1 MSPQRLAE
9 GIQRALGGSVVAG
22 ADPGGG
28 EPCLRVDTSRAAA
41 RARSAAATAAPRAAS
56 RSRPS
61 RSCRA
66 AAPPVELP
74 SSVSVKDL
82 AAALSVSHADV
93 IKELIRNGIFAT
105 INQSIDFDTASLV
118 AGELGIE
125 TVERGVA
132 ERAAAEAAVAAGDR
146 GARAAKRR
154 APASASSSPRRTAAD
169 LVTRAP
175 IVTIMG
181 HVDHGKTSL
190 LDAIRST
197 TVAAAERG
205 GITQHIGASEVEH
218 NGKRIVFL
226 DTPGHEAFTAM
237 RARGAQVTDIAII
250 VVAADDGVMPQ
261 TKEAIDHVRAARVP
275 MIVAINKIDKP
286 DANPDRVKQELA
298 DNKVLIEEF
307 GGDVIA
313 VPVSAKQKIGLD
325 DLMEMILLVA
335 DLQDLKANPKR
346 PAIGTIIE
354 SKVAKGRG
362 NVATVLVQTGTLKVG
377 DVVTVGR
384 TFGRVRALQNAAG
397 KRVKSAEPA
406 TAVEIIGLTDLPE
419 AGDILRVVPDEKT
432 ARDMAEAIEQAA
444 TSGDGK
450 TAFTLEDI
458 SAQIQASEVK
468 ELRVVLKTDVQGSL
482 GAIRHALERLNTTEV
497 RINIVS
503 EGAGD
508 INESDVQLASAS
520 EAVVIGFNTKLDPGA
535 QRAVDALGVDVRL
548 YDVIYKLTDD
558 VGAGPERD
566 ADPQAGRADRGPRRG
581 ADGDQGRQGRQRRRL
596 VRGRRPDRARRPG
609 PPLPRRQGGRRGSG
623 RVAEALQGRRARG
636 GDGLRVRDRPRQH
649 RDRRGR
655 PDRVLPDGGRAG
667 VTRRP

>member
-1 MSPQRLAE
+1 MPPRRYQPRRGPRPQRRR
-9 GIQRALGGSVVAG
+9 QAG
-22 ADPGGG
+22 AAVAD
-28 EPCLRVDTSRAAA
+28 
-41 RARSAAATAAPRAAS
+41 APQAPI
-56 RSRPS
+56 RPEG
-61 RSCRA
+61 
-66 AAPPVELP
+66 PVELP
-74 SSVSVKDL
+74 SSVAVKDL
-82 AAALSVSHADV
+82 SDALGVSTADV

-125 TVERGVA
+125 TVERGSA
-132 ERAAAEAAVAAGDR
+132 ERAAAEAAGPNEIVAPGSDEEGAGKPVLFTEDD
-146 GARAAKRR
+146 
-154 APASASSSPRRTAAD
+154 AAD

-205 GITQHIGASEVEH
+205 GITQHIGASEVVH

-298 DNKVLIEEF
+298 DTNVLIEEY
-307 GGDVIA
+307 GGDVIS
-313 VPVSAKQKIGLD
+313 VPVSAKQQVGLD

-346 PAIGTIIE
+346 DAVGTIIE
-354 SKVAKGRG
+354 SKVEKGRG
-362 NVATVLVQTGTLKVG
+362 SVATVLVQTGTLRVG
-377 DVVTVGR
+377 DIVAVGR
-384 TFGRVRALQNAAG
+384 THGRVRALQNAAG

-406 TAVEIIGLTDLPE
+406 TAVEIIGLADLPE
-419 AGDILRVVPDEKT
+419 AGDILRVVGDEKA
-432 ARDMAEAIEQAA
+432 ARDMAEATAQAA
-444 TSGDGK
+444 GGGDGK
-450 TAFTLEDI
+450 AAFTLEDI

-482 GAIRHALERLNTTEV
+482 GAIRHALERLNTSEV
-497 RINIVS
+497 RINI
-503 EGAGD
+503 
-508 INESDVQLASAS
+508 
-520 EAVVIGFNTKLDPGA
+520 
-535 QRAVDALGVDVRL
+535 
-548 YDVIYKLTDD
+548 
-558 VGAGPERD
+558 
-566 ADPQAGRADRGPRRG
+566 
-581 ADGDQGRQGRQRRRL
+581 
-596 VRGRRPDRARRPG
+596 
-609 PPLPRRQGGRRGSG
+609 
-623 RVAEALQGRRARG
+623 
-636 GDGLRVRDRPRQH
+636 
-649 RDRRGR
+649 
-655 PDRVLPDGGRAG
+655 
-667 VTRRP
+667 

>member
-1 MSPQRLAE
+1 MPPRRYQPRRGPRPQRRRDGGPEGGLAVE
-9 GIQRALGGSVVAG
+9 TQPVVPRGG
-22 ADPGGG
+22 
-28 EPCLRVDTSRAAA
+28 
-41 RARSAAATAAPRAAS
+41 
-56 RSRPS
+56 
-61 RSCRA
+61 
-66 AAPPVELP
+66 PPVELP
-74 SSVSVKDL
+74 SSVSVTDL
-82 AAALSVSHADV
+82 AAALTVSHADV

-132 ERAAAEAAVAAGDR
+132 QRAAAEAASQQEIVAPGSEEEGAG
-146 GARAAKRR
+146 KRVLF
-154 APASASSSPRRTAAD
+154 TEEEAAD
-169 LVTRAP
+169 LITRAP

-197 TVAAAERG
+197 TVATAERG

-275 MIVAINKIDKP
+275 MIVAINKIDKA

-313 VPVSAKQKIGLD
+313 VPVSAKQKVGLD
-325 DLMEMILLVA
+325 DLMDMILLVA
-335 DLQDLKANPKR
+335 DLQDLKANPNR

-397 KRVKSAEPA
+397 KRVKTAEPA
-406 TAVEIIGLTDLPE
+406 TAVEIIGITDLPE

-450 TAFTLEDI
+450 AAFTLEDI

-482 GAIRHALERLNTTEV
+482 GAIRHALERLNTAEV
-497 RINIVS
+497 RVNIVS

-535 QRAVDALGVDVRL
+535 QRAVDALGVDVRM

-558 VGAGPERD
+558 VGLALSGMLTPKQVEQIEGHAEVRMVIKAGK
-566 ADPQAGRADRGPRRG
+566 AGNVAGSYVV
-581 ADGDQGRQGRQRRRL
+581 DGRI
-596 VRGRRPDRARRPG
+596 VRGGQVRLFR
-609 PPLPRRQGGRRGSG
+609 GGEVVAEG
-623 RVAEALQGRRARG
+623 RVESLKRFKDDVREVAMGFECGIGLGNVEIAE
-636 GDGLRVRDRPRQH
+636 GDLVECFQM
-649 RDRRGR
+649 
-655 PDRVLPDGGRAG
+655 VSEQA
-667 VTRRP
+667 